1 MYGNFLK
8 LFGSRNTGF
17 VKTTYV
23 WVGLILLILPTYS
36 KLINKNDYVVLAYND
51 YDYVSTC
58 HRGAISII
66 TILFFKELN
75 REFILKYHIW

>member
-1 MYGNFLK
+1 MATSLNFLG
-8 LFGSRNTGF
+8 LEIQDFL
-17 VKTTYV
+17 KTTYV

-66 TILFFKELN
+66 TILF
-75 REFILKYHIW
+75 LKN